1 MPIEYWIDHVHRL
14 VRAAGRGTLTGNDIF
29 AYQREVWS
37 RPDVMGYNELMD
49 MTDVG
54 RIDLESGAESGERMR
69 QLAGLAASMDSEGPA
84 TKFAIVAPSD
94 EAFGLGRMYEAY
106 RRLENRSL
114 KQVGVFRSME
124 DARTFLGLSP

>member
-1 MPIEYWIDHVHRL
+1 MPIEYLIDHVHRL
-14 VRAAGRGTLTGNDIF
+14 VRATGRGTLSGNDIF

-37 RPDVMGYNELMD
+37 RPDVVGYNELMD

-54 RIDLESGAESGERMR
+54 RIHLEAGAESGERLR
-69 QLAGLAASMDSEGPA
+69 QLAGLAASMDREGPS

-106 RRLENRSL
+106 RRLEDRSL
-114 KQVGVFRSME
+114 KQVGVFRSMDE
-124 DARTFLGLSP
+124 ARAFLGLAP